1 MKPARQHMKRMNGL
15 RGLGAVGCA
24 MLVLALASCASWPR
38 SRAAV
43 AVFQA
48 DVTVPMGHGMMGGA
62 WLSRSVADPLEARGV
77 VILGKEAPIVLVAVD
92 WCEIRNEALERWQ
105 QVLAGAAGTMPER
118 VLVSA
123 VHQHDAPV
131 ADLGA
136 EALLRARGLSGTVC
150 DAVFVEAAI
159 QRTAAALRE
168 SLRHPKPCTHLGLG
182 RARVERVASN
192 RRYVTPDG
200 VVHFDRTSST
210 RNPAAIAAEEGLIDP
225 WLRTL
230 SFWNGAQPIVALHA
244 YAVHPMSYYG
254 KGEVS
259 ADFPGLARRLRQAE
273 MPGVPQIYFSGA
285 SGNMTAGKYNDGA
298 PARRPEL
305 AERLRAAME
314 ASWRET
320 KRVSWQG
327 ARWRVASLRLEPR
340 DGPGFSRADLE
351 AKLSPATAP
360 FQQCLAA
367 MGLNWR
373 TREDAGQRLSIPAV
387 DFGTAQFLL
396 LPGESYVEYQL
407 EAQAARPDQFIFTAG
422 YGEGATGYI
431 PTERHI
437 AEGDGNLGDW
447 WWVAP
452 GSEPRLRQAIREA
465 LGADLKRTPN
475 ARTIHPE

>member
-1 MKPARQHMKRMNGL
+1 MNLERSHLNRLSSLG
-15 RGLGAVGCA
+15 GLGAVA
-24 MLVLALASCASWPR
+24 AALLVLTGCASWPK

-62 WLSRSVADPLEARGV
+62 WLSRRVVDPLEAHGV
-77 VILGKEAPIVLVAVD
+77 VILGEGAPLVLVAVD
-92 WCEIRNEALERWQ
+92 WCEIRNEALTRWQ
-105 QVLAGAAGTMPER
+105 QVLAGAAGTSPER

-136 EALLRARGLSGTVC
+136 EALLRARGLKGTVC
-150 DAVFVEAAI
+150 DPEFVEAAI
-159 QRTAAALRE
+159 QRTAAALQE
-168 SLRHPKPCTHLGLG
+168 SLRHPKRCTHVGLG

-200 VVHFDRTSST
+200 AVHFDRTSST
-210 RNPAAIAAEEGLIDP
+210 RLPAAIAAEEGLIDP

-230 SFWNGAQPIVALHA
+230 SFWSGEQPIVALHA

-254 KGEVS
+254 QGDVS
-259 ADFPGLARRLRQAE
+259 ADFPGMARRLRQAE

-320 KRVSWQG
+320 KRVPWRG
-327 ARWRVASLRLEPR
+327 ARLRMASLRLEPR
-340 DGPGFSRADLE
+340 DGPGFTRADLE
-351 AKLSPATAP
+351 AKLSPSTAS

-373 TREDAGQRLSIPAV
+373 MREDAGHRLSIPAV
-387 DFGTAQFLL
+387 DFGMAQFLL

-407 EAQAARPDQFIFTAG
+407 AAQAARPDQFIFTAG

-452 GSEPRLRQAIREA
+452 GSEVRLRQAIHEA
-465 LGADLKRTPN
+465 LGARLDADFN
-475 ARTIHPE
+475 ARATRPE